1 MKKLFSL
8 LLIPVIL
15 LSFSSCGGVAGLVNI
30 SYTESEIYS
39 AADIEAAMD
48 AVKDRFREDLFAC
61 VLLDLS
67 YRGDESLEDFQDY
80 LERDDADEVIV
91 LYSDF
96 YVSAISN
103 YPGFDTHHTYENFNW
118 ILTRDAGEEWQ
129 ITDCGY

>member
-1 MKKLFSL
+1 MKKSISL
-8 LLIPVIL
+8 LLISAML
-15 LSFSSCGGVAGLVNI
+15 LTLSSCGIAGFASI
-30 SYTESEIYS
+30 GYPESEIYS

-48 AVKDRFREDLFAC
+48 AVKDHFREDLFAC

-118 ILTRDAGEEWQ
+118 ILTRDAGEDWQ